1 MAQNNN
7 NDNINDIEIIREIN
21 ERYQVIKYFDAE
33 VIYDKETKFI
43 NATKFCQ
50 HISKVTGKEKLFKN
64 WIVLKQT
71 KDFIIN
77 LIKNQTENS
86 VARIPATGKT
96 TENNNNSP
104 AARIPATGKSTENDL
119 LTAKNIL
126 ENNKLSY
133 VVSAGDSSVSEI
145 RGTYLH
151 LDLIPQLCN
160 WASKE
165 YAFKISYIINYING
179 IKNYDSAY
187 SKINDEKLES
197 KTEEIKK
204 LEEEHQKQLKAKDE
218 EIKRMKEEQKKQL
231 KAKDEELK
239 KTKRDLK
246 ESEKK
251 NEKKT
256 TIIKEKNEK
265 VKELEQKIKDKTEE
279 LEDLRKTK
287 SEDDIEIQKLKR
299 DIKLLKSQL
308 EEALKNNKSI
318 LERMDDFIKA
328 GEKEREAYKKRE
340 EEYRKKEEEYKR
352 KEKEREKQHREE
364 MKQSQ
369 EELKEY
375 KQKMNK
381 MLTSHDI
388 LINQMSIII
397 KKNFKVETENK
408 EIKSELKSIP
418 EIILIFIS
426 EENEKQLYISRIK
439 KDTESRVIK
448 KLKDLK
454 YKVFNKYQTYNSV
467 IKYNEAIKEYKEAGF
482 ILTKRNYITLK
493 NITLDE
499 FIEKIKET
507 I

>member
-7 NDNINDIEIIREIN
+7 NVNNIEVIREIN
-21 ERYQVIKYFDAE
+21 DRYVVIKYFDAE

-43 NATKFCQ
+43 NATKLCQ
-50 HISKVTGKEKLFKN
+50 YISKVTGKQKKFYHWME
-64 WIVLKQT
+64 LKQT
-71 KDFIIN
+71 QKFMEDMIN
-77 LIKNQTENS
+77 KKVAAEIPTAPLDDKKTVPGIPGTENNDKKAD
-86 VARIPATGKT
+86 ARIPATASKNDINKDKKAVPGIPG
-96 TENNNNSP
+96 TENNNNVDS
-104 AARIPATGKSTENDL
+104 ENQD
-119 LTAKNIL
+119 I
-126 ENNKLSY
+126 EYDENKLSY
-133 VVSAGDSSVSEI
+133 VVKLGSRYCTEI

-179 IKNYDSAY
+179 IKDYDSAY
-187 SKINDEKLES
+187 SKIKDEKLES
-197 KTEEIKK
+197 KTKEIKK

-265 VKELEQKIKDKTEE
+265 VKELEETIKIKTKE
-279 LEDLRKTK
+279 LEKLKETK
-287 SEDDIEIQKLKR
+287 SEDDIEIKKLKR

-308 EEALKNNKSI
+308 EEALKNNKS
-318 LERMDDFIKA
+318 LTERMDDFIKTI
-328 GEKEREAYKKRE
+328 EKEREENRKRE
-340 EEYRKKEEEYKR
+340 EEHKKQEEEYK
-352 KEKEREKQHREE
+352 
-364 MKQSQ
+364 Q
-369 EELKEY
+369 E
-375 KQKMNK
+375 MNK
-381 MLTSHDI
+381 MLTTHDI
-388 LINQMSIII
+388 LINQMSVII
-397 KKNFKVETENK
+397 KEKFKVETENK
-408 EIKSELKSIP
+408 EIKSELKGIP

-426 EENEKQLYISRIK
+426 EKNDKQLYISRIK

-448 KLKDLK
+448 RLKDLK

-482 ILTKRNYITLK
+482 ISTKRNYITLI

>member
-7 NDNINDIEIIREIN
+7 NEINNIEVIREIN
-21 ERYQVIKYFDAE
+21 KRYIVIKYFDAE

-43 NATKFCQ
+43 NATKLCQ
-50 HISKVTGKEKLFKN
+50 HISKVTGKNKQFYHWME
-64 WIVLKQT
+64 LKQT
-71 KDFIIN
+71 QDFIKDILN
-77 LIKNQTENS
+77 EKAD
-86 VARIPATGKT
+86 ARIPAAALDN
-96 TENNNNSP
+96 ENNNKKVAP
-104 AARIPATGKSTENDL
+104 GIPGATLEGENVL
-119 LTAKNIL
+119 YYKIVNAEYKIR
-126 ENNKLSY
+126 
-133 VVSAGDSSVSEI
+133 EI
-145 RGTYLH
+145 KGTYLH

-179 IKNYDSAY
+179 IKDYNSAY
-187 SKINDEKLES
+187 SKLKDEKLES

-218 EIKRMKEEQKKQL
+218 EIKRIKEEQKKQL

-239 KTKRDLK
+239 KTKKDLK

-265 VKELEQKIKDKTEE
+265 VKELKEEIKDKTEK

-299 DIKLLKSQL
+299 DIELLKSQL
-308 EEALKNNKSI
+308 AEALKNNKS
-318 LERMDDFIKA
+318 LTERMDDFIKTI
-328 GEKEREAYKKRE
+328 EKEREENRKRE
-340 EEYRKKEEEYKR
+340 EEHKKQEEEYK
-352 KEKEREKQHREE
+352 
-364 MKQSQ
+364 Q
-369 EELKEY
+369 E
-375 KQKMNK
+375 MNK
-381 MLTSHDI
+381 MLTTHDI

-397 KKNFKVETENK
+397 KDKFKVETENK
-408 EIKSELKSIP
+408 EIKSELKNIP

-426 EENEKQLYISRIK
+426 EKDDKQLYISRIK

-482 ILTKRNYITLK
+482 ISTKRNYITLI

>member
-7 NDNINDIEIIREIN
+7 IDIIREIN
-21 ERYQVIKYFDAE
+21 DRYIVIKYFDAE

-43 NATKFCQ
+43 NATKLCQ

-71 KDFIIN
+71 KDFITN

-104 AARIPATGKSTENDL
+104 AARIPATGKTTENEL

-151 LDLIPQLCN
+151 LDLIPQICN
-160 WASKE
+160 WASKA

-179 IKNYDSAY
+179 IKDYDSAY
-187 SKINDEKLES
+187 SKVKNDELKAKDDELES
-197 KTEEIKK
+197 KTDEIKK
-204 LEEEHQKQLKAKDE
+204 LEEEHQKQLKAKDKE
-218 EIKRMKEEQKKQL
+218 IETKENEIKDLKK
-231 KAKDEELK
+231 ELK
-239 KTKRDLK
+239 ETK
-246 ESEKK
+246 KK

-279 LEDLRKTK
+279 LEKLRETK
-287 SEDDIEIQKLKR
+287 SEDDIEIKKLKQ
-299 DIKLLKSQL
+299 DIELLKSQL
-308 EEALKNNKSI
+308 AEALKNNKSI

-328 GEKEREAYKKRE
+328 GEKEREEHR
-340 EEYRKKEEEYKR
+340 RKEEEYKQELKKKEEESKLMTER
-352 KEKEREKQHREE
+352 MDKCLEKLNEMTITYNIIANKLLKSEKEK
-364 MKQSQ
+364 
-369 EELKEY
+369 
-375 KQKMNK
+375 
-381 MLTSHDI
+381 D
-388 LINQMSIII
+388 
-397 KKNFKVETENK
+397 KVETEAK
-408 EIKSELKSIP
+408 EIKKELKEIP

-426 EENEKQLYISRIK
+426 EKDDKQLYISRIK

-448 KLKDLK
+448 KLKALK
-454 YKVFNKYQTYNSV
+454 YKVYNKYQTYNSV
-467 IKYNEAIKEYKEAGF
+467 IKYNEAIKEYKESEF
-482 ILTKRNYITLK
+482 ISTNRNYITLE

-499 FIEKIKET
+499 FIERIKET

>member
-1 MAQNNN
+1 MAQNNDN
-7 NDNINDIEIIREIN
+7 NNVNNIEVIREIN
-21 ERYQVIKYFDAE
+21 DRYVVIKYFDAE

-43 NATKFCQ
+43 NATKLCQ
-50 HISKVTGKEKLFKN
+50 HISKVTGKKKQLKHWME
-64 WIVLKQT
+64 LKQT
-71 KDFIIN
+71 QKFIEDVSR
-77 LIKNQTENS
+77 KA
-86 VARIPATGKT
+86 VAG
-96 TENNNNSP
+96 
-104 AARIPATGKSTENDL
+104 IPATGKSTEDNNNSP
-119 LTAKNIL
+119 TAQKQATENL
-126 ENNKLSY
+126 EINNLSY

-179 IKNYDSAY
+179 IKDYDSAY
-187 SKINDEKLES
+187 SKLKNDKLKEKDDEIES

-204 LEEEHQKQLKAKDE
+204 VEEEYQ
-218 EIKRMKEEQKKQL
+218 KQL

-239 KTKRDLK
+239 AKEKELINKENELKKVKKDLK

-256 TIIKEKNEK
+256 IIIKEKNEK

-287 SEDDIEIQKLKR
+287 SDDDIEIQKLKR

-308 EEALKNNKSI
+308 EEALKNNKS
-318 LERMDDFIKA
+318 LTERMDDFMKA
-328 GEKEREAYKKRE
+328 GEKEREEYKKRE
-340 EEYRKKEEEYKR
+340 E
-352 KEKEREKQHREE
+352 QHRKE

-375 KQKMNK
+375 KQEMNK
-381 MLTSHDI
+381 MLTAHDI

-408 EIKSELKSIP
+408 EIKNELKSIP

-426 EENEKQLYISRIK
+426 EEDDKQLYISRIK

-454 YKVFNKYQTYNSV
+454 FKVYNKYQTYNSV
-467 IKYNEAIKEYKEAGF
+467 INYNKAIKEYKEAGF
-482 ILTKRNYITLK
+482 ISTKRNYITLK

>member
-7 NDNINDIEIIREIN
+7 NEINNIEVIREIN
-21 ERYQVIKYFDAE
+21 KRYIVIKYFDAE

-43 NATKFCQ
+43 NATKLCQ
-50 HISKVTGKEKLFKN
+50 HISKVTGKNKQFYHWME
-64 WIVLKQT
+64 LKQT
-71 KDFIIN
+71 QDFIKDILN
-77 LIKNQTENS
+77 EKAD
-86 VARIPATGKT
+86 ARIPAAALDN
-96 TENNNNSP
+96 ENNNKKVAP
-104 AARIPATGKSTENDL
+104 GIPGATLEGENVL
-119 LTAKNIL
+119 YYKIVNAEYKIR
-126 ENNKLSY
+126 
-133 VVSAGDSSVSEI
+133 EI
-145 RGTYLH
+145 KGTYLH

-179 IKNYDSAY
+179 IKDYNSAY
-187 SKINDEKLES
+187 SKLKDEKLES

-218 EIKRMKEEQKKQL
+218 EIKRIKEEQKKQL

-239 KTKRDLK
+239 KTKKDLK

-265 VKELEQKIKDKTEE
+265 VKELKEEIKDKTEK

-299 DIKLLKSQL
+299 DIELLKSQL
-308 EEALKNNKSI
+308 AEALKNNKS
-318 LERMDDFIKA
+318 LTERMDDFIKTI
-328 GEKEREAYKKRE
+328 EKEREENRKRE
-340 EEYRKKEEEYKR
+340 EEHKKQEEEYK
-352 KEKEREKQHREE
+352 
-364 MKQSQ
+364 Q
-369 EELKEY
+369 E
-375 KQKMNK
+375 MNK
-381 MLTSHDI
+381 MLTTHDI

-397 KKNFKVETENK
+397 KDKFKVETENK
-408 EIKSELKSIP
+408 EIKSELKNIP

-426 EENEKQLYISRIK
+426 EKDDKQLYISRIK

-448 KLKDLK
+448 RLKDLK

-482 ILTKRNYITLK
+482 ISTKRNYITLI

>member
-1 MAQNNN
+1 MAQNNDN
-7 NDNINDIEIIREIN
+7 NNVNNIEVIREIN
-21 ERYQVIKYFDAE
+21 DRYVVIKYFDAE

-43 NATKFCQ
+43 NATKLCQ
-50 HISKVTGKEKLFKN
+50 HISKVTGKKKQLKHWME
-64 WIVLKQT
+64 LKQT
-71 KDFIIN
+71 QKFIEDVSR
-77 LIKNQTENS
+77 KA
-86 VARIPATGKT
+86 VAG
-96 TENNNNSP
+96 
-104 AARIPATGKSTENDL
+104 IPATGKSTEDNNNSP
-119 LTAKNIL
+119 TAQKQATENL
-126 ENNKLSY
+126 EINNLSY

-179 IKNYDSAY
+179 IKDYDSAY
-187 SKINDEKLES
+187 SKLKNDKLKEKDDEIES

-204 LEEEHQKQLKAKDE
+204 VEEEYQ
-218 EIKRMKEEQKKQL
+218 KQL

-239 KTKRDLK
+239 AKEKELINKENELKKVKKDLK

-256 TIIKEKNEK
+256 IIIKEKNEK

-287 SEDDIEIQKLKR
+287 SDDDIEIQKLKR

-308 EEALKNNKSI
+308 EEALRNNKTLI
-318 LERMDDFIKA
+318 ERMDDFMKA
-328 GEKEREAYKKRE
+328 GEKEREEYKKRE
-340 EEYRKKEEEYKR
+340 E
-352 KEKEREKQHREE
+352 QHRKE

-375 KQKMNK
+375 KQEMNK
-381 MLTSHDI
+381 MLTAHDI

-408 EIKSELKSIP
+408 EIKNELKSIP

-426 EENEKQLYISRIK
+426 EEDDKQLYISRIK

-454 YKVFNKYQTYNSV
+454 FKVYNKYQTYNSV
-467 IKYNEAIKEYKEAGF
+467 INYNKAIKEYKEAGF
-482 ILTKRNYITLK
+482 ISTKRNYITLK

>member
-7 NDNINDIEIIREIN
+7 EIEIIREIN
-21 ERYQVIKYFDAE
+21 DRYVVIKYFDAE

-43 NATKFCQ
+43 NATKLCQ
-50 HISKVTGKEKLFKN
+50 HISKVTGKNKQFYHWME
-64 WIVLKQT
+64 LKQT
-71 KDFIIN
+71 QDFIKDMLN
-77 LIKNQTENS
+77 EKAD
-86 VARIPATGKT
+86 ARISAAALDNENINKKVAPGIPGATLEG
-96 TENNNNSP
+96 ENVLYYKIVN
-104 AARIPATGKSTENDL
+104 AEYKIR
-119 LTAKNIL
+119 
-126 ENNKLSY
+126 
-133 VVSAGDSSVSEI
+133 EI
-145 RGTYLH
+145 KGTYLH

-179 IKNYDSAY
+179 IKDYDSVY
-187 SKINDEKLES
+187 SKLKDEKLES

-218 EIKRMKEEQKKQL
+218 EIKRIKEEQKKQL
-231 KAKDEELK
+231 KAKDKELK

-256 TIIKEKNEK
+256 MIIKEKSEK
-265 VKELEQKIKDKTEE
+265 VKELEDAIKIKTEE
-279 LEDLRKTK
+279 LEKLRETK

-308 EEALKNNKSI
+308 EEALKNNKS
-318 LERMDDFIKA
+318 LTERMDDFIKTI
-328 GEKEREAYKKRE
+328 EKEREENRKRE
-340 EEYRKKEEEYKR
+340 EEHKKQEEEYK
-352 KEKEREKQHREE
+352 
-364 MKQSQ
+364 Q
-369 EELKEY
+369 E
-375 KQKMNK
+375 MNK
-381 MLTSHDI
+381 MLTTHDI
-388 LINQMSIII
+388 LINQMSVII
-397 KKNFKVETENK
+397 KEKFKIETENK
-408 EIKSELKSIP
+408 EIKSELKGIP

-426 EENEKQLYISRIK
+426 EEDNKQLYISRIK

-467 IKYNEAIKEYKEAGF
+467 INYNKAIKEYKEAGF
-482 ILTKRNYITLK
+482 ISTKRNYIMLK

>member
-7 NDNINDIEIIREIN
+7 NEINNIEVIREIN
-21 ERYQVIKYFDAE
+21 KRYIVIKYFDAE

-43 NATKFCQ
+43 NATKLCQ
-50 HISKVTGKEKLFKN
+50 HISKVTGKNKQFYHWME
-64 WIVLKQT
+64 LKQT
-71 KDFIIN
+71 QDFIKDILN
-77 LIKNQTENS
+77 EKAD
-86 VARIPATGKT
+86 ARIPAAALDN
-96 TENNNNSP
+96 ENNNKKVAP
-104 AARIPATGKSTENDL
+104 GIPGATLEGENVL
-119 LTAKNIL
+119 YYKIVNAEYKIR
-126 ENNKLSY
+126 
-133 VVSAGDSSVSEI
+133 EI
-145 RGTYLH
+145 KGTYLH

-179 IKNYDSAY
+179 IKDYNSAY
-187 SKINDEKLES
+187 SKLKDEKLES

-218 EIKRMKEEQKKQL
+218 EIKRIKEEQKKQL

-239 KTKRDLK
+239 KTKKDLK

-265 VKELEQKIKDKTEE
+265 VKELKEEIKDKTEK

-299 DIKLLKSQL
+299 DIELLKSQL
-308 EEALKNNKSI
+308 AEALKNNKS
-318 LERMDDFIKA
+318 LTERMDDFIKTI
-328 GEKEREAYKKRE
+328 EKEREENRKRE
-340 EEYRKKEEEYKR
+340 EEHKKQEEEYK
-352 KEKEREKQHREE
+352 
-364 MKQSQ
+364 Q
-369 EELKEY
+369 E
-375 KQKMNK
+375 MNK
-381 MLTSHDI
+381 MLTTHDI

-397 KKNFKVETENK
+397 KDKFKVETENK
-408 EIKSELKSIP
+408 EIKSELKNIP

-482 ILTKRNYITLK
+482 ISTKRNYITLI

>member
-7 NDNINDIEIIREIN
+7 NNNVNNIEVIREIN
-21 ERYQVIKYFDAE
+21 EKYVVIKYFDAE

-43 NATKFCQ
+43 NATKLCQ
-50 HISKVTGKEKLFKN
+50 HISKLIGKDRLFKN
-64 WIVLKQT
+64 WIRLKQT
-71 KDFIIN
+71 QDFIN
-77 LIKNQTENS
+77 DLIEKQTENS
-86 VARIPATGKT
+86 VAQKRATENQYKQTENSVAGIPAT
-96 TENNNNSP
+96 EN
-104 AARIPATGKSTENDL
+104 
-119 LTAKNIL
+119 L

-133 VVSAGDSSVSEI
+133 IITAAHNSVSEI

-160 WASKE
+160 WASKD

-179 IKNYDSAY
+179 IKDYDSAY
-187 SKINDEKLES
+187 SKIKNEELES

-239 KTKRDLK
+239 KTKKDLK

-265 VKELEQKIKDKTEE
+265 VKELEEAIKIKTEE
-279 LEDLRKTK
+279 LEKLRETK
-287 SEDDIEIQKLKR
+287 SEDDIEIKKLKR

-308 EEALKNNKSI
+308 AEALKDNKSLNEKI
-318 LERMDDFIKA
+318 DDFIKTI
-328 GEKEREAYKKRE
+328 EKEREE
-340 EEYRKKEEEYKR
+340 NRKKEEEYK
-352 KEKEREKQHREE
+352 
-364 MKQSQ
+364 Q
-369 EELKEY
+369 E
-375 KQKMNK
+375 MNK
-381 MLTSHDI
+381 MLTAHDV
-388 LINQMSIII
+388 LINQMSVII
-397 KKNFKVETENK
+397 KEKFKVETENQ
-408 EIKSELKSIP
+408 EIKSELKDIP

-426 EENEKQLYISRIK
+426 EEDNKQLYISRIK

-467 IKYNEAIKEYKEAGF
+467 INYNKAIKEYKEAGF
-482 ILTKRNYITLK
+482 ISTKRNYIMLK
-493 NITLDE
+493 NISLDE

>member
-1 MAQNNN
+1 M
-7 NDNINDIEIIREIN
+7 
-21 ERYQVIKYFDAE
+21 VIKYFDAKF
-33 VIYDKETKFI
+33 IYDKETKFI
-43 NATKFCQ
+43 NATKLCQ

-64 WIVLKQT
+64 WIRLKQT
-71 KDFIIN
+71 QDFIN
-77 LIKNQTENS
+77 DLIEKQTENS
-86 VARIPATGKT
+86 VAQKRATEKQ
-96 TENNNNSP
+96 TENSV
-104 AARIPATGKSTENDL
+104 AQKRATEKQTENSVAQKRATENINELDL
-119 LTAKNIL
+119 DDQDI
-126 ENNKLSY
+126 EYDENKLSY
-133 VVSAGDSSVSEI
+133 TVKLGSRYCTEI

-179 IKNYDSAY
+179 IKDYDSAY
-187 SKINDEKLES
+187 SKIKDEKLES

-239 KTKRDLK
+239 KTKK
-246 ESEKK
+246 ELNETKKK

-256 TIIKEKNEK
+256 TIIKEKSEK

-279 LEDLRKTK
+279 LEKLKETK
-287 SEDDIEIQKLKR
+287 SNDDIKIQKLER

-308 EEALKNNKSI
+308 AEALRDNKSLNEKI
-318 LERMDDFIKA
+318 DDFIKA
-328 GEKEREAYKKRE
+328 GEKEREELKQCRE
-340 EEYRKKEEEYKR
+340 EIR
-352 KEKEREKQHREE
+352 
-364 MKQSQ
+364 
-369 EELKEY
+369 EY
-375 KQKMNK
+375 KQEINK
-381 MLTSHDI
+381 MSTTQDI
-388 LINQMSIII
+388 ILNQMSIII

-426 EENEKQLYISRIK
+426 EKNDKQLYISRIK

-467 IKYNEAIKEYKEAGF
+467 INYNKAIKEYKESGF
-482 ILTKRNYITLK
+482 ISTKRNYITLK
-493 NITLDE
+493 NISLDE
-499 FIEKIKET
+499 FIERIKET

>member
-7 NDNINDIEIIREIN
+7 NEINNIEVIREIN
-21 ERYQVIKYFDAE
+21 KRYIVIKYFDAE

-43 NATKFCQ
+43 NATKLCQ
-50 HISKVTGKEKLFKN
+50 HISKVTGKNKQFYHWME
-64 WIVLKQT
+64 LKQT
-71 KDFIIN
+71 QDFIKDILN
-77 LIKNQTENS
+77 EKAD
-86 VARIPATGKT
+86 ARIPAAALDN
-96 TENNNNSP
+96 ENNNKKVAP
-104 AARIPATGKSTENDL
+104 GIPGATLEGENVL
-119 LTAKNIL
+119 YYKIVNAEYKIR
-126 ENNKLSY
+126 
-133 VVSAGDSSVSEI
+133 EI
-145 RGTYLH
+145 KGTYLH

-179 IKNYDSAY
+179 IKDYNSAY
-187 SKINDEKLES
+187 SKLKDEKLES

-218 EIKRMKEEQKKQL
+218 EIKRIKEEQKKQL

-239 KTKRDLK
+239 KTKKDLK

-265 VKELEQKIKDKTEE
+265 VKELKEEIKDKTEK

-299 DIKLLKSQL
+299 DIELLKSQL
-308 EEALKNNKSI
+308 AEALKNNKS
-318 LERMDDFIKA
+318 LTERMDDFIKTI
-328 GEKEREAYKKRE
+328 EKEREENRKRE
-340 EEYRKKEEEYKR
+340 EEHKKQEEEYK
-352 KEKEREKQHREE
+352 
-364 MKQSQ
+364 Q
-369 EELKEY
+369 E
-375 KQKMNK
+375 MNK
-381 MLTSHDI
+381 MLTTHDI

-397 KKNFKVETENK
+397 KDKFKVETENK
-408 EIKSELKSIP
+408 EIKSELKNIP

-426 EENEKQLYISRIK
+426 EKDDKQLYISRIK

-448 KLKDLK
+448 RLKDLK
-454 YKVFNKYQTYNSV
+454 YKFFNKYQTYNSV

-482 ILTKRNYITLK
+482 ISTKRNYITLI

>member
-1 MAQNNN
+1 MAQNNDN
-7 NDNINDIEIIREIN
+7 NNVNNIEVIREIN
-21 ERYQVIKYFDAE
+21 DRYVVIKYFDAE

-43 NATKFCQ
+43 NATKLCQ
-50 HISKVTGKEKLFKN
+50 HISKVTGKKKQLKHWME
-64 WIVLKQT
+64 LKQT
-71 KDFIIN
+71 QKFIEDVSR
-77 LIKNQTENS
+77 KA
-86 VARIPATGKT
+86 VAG
-96 TENNNNSP
+96 
-104 AARIPATGKSTENDL
+104 IPATGKSTEDNNNSP
-119 LTAKNIL
+119 TAQKQATENL
-126 ENNKLSY
+126 EINNLSY

-179 IKNYDSAY
+179 IKDYDSAY
-187 SKINDEKLES
+187 SKLKNDKLKEKDDEIES

-204 LEEEHQKQLKAKDE
+204 VEEEYQ
-218 EIKRMKEEQKKQL
+218 KQL

-239 KTKRDLK
+239 AKEKELINKENELKKVKKDLK

-256 TIIKEKNEK
+256 IIIKEKNEK

-287 SEDDIEIQKLKR
+287 SDDDIEIQKLKR

-308 EEALKNNKSI
+308 EEALKNNKS
-318 LERMDDFIKA
+318 LTERMDDFMKA
-328 GEKEREAYKKRE
+328 GEKEREEYKKRE
-340 EEYRKKEEEYKR
+340 E
-352 KEKEREKQHREE
+352 QHRKE

-375 KQKMNK
+375 KQEMNK
-381 MLTSHDI
+381 MLTAHDI

-408 EIKSELKSIP
+408 EIKNELKSIP

-426 EENEKQLYISRIK
+426 EEDDKQLYISRIK

-482 ILTKRNYITLK
+482 ISTKRNYITLI